1 MQASRLTLAYEDDMD
16 VAELP
21 NIPNYT
27 ALHNSFAPD
36 ANGEKTKPGQRVVAE
51 KHQCS
56 LEFRINNVKA
66 VGGHVPA
73 SDTDT
78 DGLCIRDEHD
88 TRPPHAKPYKPLKD
102 ITCRAPQS

>member
-27 ALHNSFAPD
+27 ALHNSFAP
-36 ANGEKTKPGQRVVAE
+36 E
-51 KHQCS
+51 
-56 LEFRINNVKA
+56 A

-88 TRPPHAKPYKPLKD
+88 TRPPHAKPHKPLKNLN
-102 ITCRAPQS
+102 CRAPQS